1 MPIRPLTVLRRPLE
15 YVYRSFLYRHPVR
28 IADARLFCRLSDRLS
43 VSRCERP
50 SDDEAAAV
58 AMIRQKTAEH
68 NLNNI
73 TRTAAYFTF
82 FERHPEVHWA
92 FLAHLVSRNGGWNM
106 TDLRGSL
113 LPLLLPEKTI
123 APLFLFL
130 KRANALIF
138 HDAYPQL
145 LLYEESKRRSLAGSH
160 PFF

>member
-28 IADARLFCRLSDRLS
+28 IADARLFYRLSDRLS

-82 FERHPEVHWA
+82 FERHPEVTSGIW
-92 FLAHLVSRNGGWNM
+92 
-106 TDLRGSL
+106 
-113 LPLLLPEKTI
+113 P
-123 APLFLFL
+123 
-130 KRANALIF
+130 
-138 HDAYPQL
+138 
-145 LLYEESKRRSLAGSH
+145 
-160 PFF
+160 